1 MNYLSHFYFDQH
13 RQNPNIIVGTILPDL
28 LKNAN
33 KDWNPRPQKNKI
45 LFSTPQTSNDILI
58 GWERHLAVDL
68 HFHSSEFFTEKTQAL
83 KKLLL
88 PILHDSVVRP
98 SFLAHI
104 GVELLLDHLLIEHQ
118 KINIESFYKQLDL
131 VEIDDL
137 QLFLQ
142 KCGITETEQFFKF
155 FDSFKSSGYLNS
167 YQKLENISYALKR
180 ICMRLWIAPFTDQTT
195 HELTAVLDFYK
206 KELEV
211 DFMAIFEDIQNRLT

>member
-1 MNYLSHFYFDQH
+1 MNFLSHFYFDQH
-13 RQNPNIIVGTILPDL
+13 SQNPNIIVGTILPDL

-45 LFSTPQTSNDILI
+45 LFSTPQSSNDILI

-68 HFHSSEFFTEKTQAL
+68 HFHSSDFFTEKTQAL

-88 PILHDSVVRP
+88 PILQGTVVRP
-98 SFLAHI
+98 SFLSHI
-104 GVELLLDHLLIEHQ
+104 GVELLLDHLLIEHN
-118 KINIESFYKQLDL
+118 KISVESFYKQLDL
-131 VEIDDL
+131 VEIESL

-142 KCGITETEQFFKF
+142 KCEIKENEQFFKF
-155 FDSFKSSGYLNS
+155 FDSFKSSRYLNS
-167 YQKLENISYALKR
+167 YQQLENISYALKR
-180 ICMRLWIAPFTDQTT
+180 ICMRLWSNPFTEETT

-211 DFMAIFEDIQNRLT
+211 DFMIIFEDIENRLT